1 MSKGYF
7 ERKRRQH
14 IIAFLIAAIVLFLA
28 LFSAL
33 AVRMLKTSG
42 DAELGTIEQM
52 EQEKDADP
60 EGEDAEK
67 EAKSDPLNVLVVD
80 VGDAEAVLID
90 CGNVEILYD
99 CGNEKDGEKVAKK
112 IGEYVEGPLEYLIL
126 SHSHADHVG
135 GAPSVLKKYLVET
148 IITSGEK
155 KGTSAEFDAAMKA
168 ANAEGGKILEDADLT
183 FDIGSG
189 ATLNIIETYD
199 PGQQEEDN
207 PNNFSVIAY
216 VTSSAGSVLVTGDSE
231 AEAERLLKGK
241 IRNVSVYI
249 AAHHMSS
256 TSNSADLLSE
266 WDPDYII
273 ASCAG
278 PKKSEYGF
286 PHEQA
291 LARCRAVCSEIYATY
306 KSGDILITLDE
317 NEGASID
324 CSEEDRL

>member
-14 IIAFLIAAIVLFLA
+14 ILVFLIAALVLFLA

-33 AVRMLKTSG
+33 ALRMLKESS
-42 DAELGTIEQM
+42 DAELGTIEEMGSGQAL
-52 EQEKDADP
+52 EP
-60 EGEDAEK
+60 EEEETGK
-67 EAKSDPLNVLVVD
+67 EEKSDPLNVLVLD

-90 CGNVEILYD
+90 CGNIEILYD
-99 CGNEKDGEKVAKK
+99 CGCEKDGKTVAEK
-112 IGEYVEGPLEYLIL
+112 IGKYVAGPLDYLIL
-126 SHSHADHVG
+126 SHSHKDHAG
-135 GAPSVLKKYLVET
+135 GAPAVLKEYMAET
-148 IITSGEK
+148 IITSGET
-155 KGTSAEFDAAMKA
+155 KGTSREFDAAMKA
-168 ANAEGGKILEDADLT
+168 AKKEGCKILEDADLT

-189 ATLNIIETYD
+189 ATLNILETYD
-199 PGQQEEDN
+199 PSQQEEEN
-207 PNNFSVIAY
+207 PNNLSVIAY
-216 VTSSAGSVLVTGDSE
+216 VTGRAGSVLITGDAE
-231 AEAERLLKGK
+231 AEAEHLLKGK
-241 IRNVSVYI
+241 ISDVSVYI

-256 TSNSADLLSE
+256 TSNSAGLLSE

-278 PKKSEYGF
+278 PGRSEYGF
-286 PHEQA
+286 PHEKA
-291 LARCRAVCSEIYATY
+291 LARCRAVTDEIYATY

>member
-14 IIAFLIAAIVLFLA
+14 ITAFVIAAVVLLLA

-33 AVRMLKTSG
+33 AVRMLKENSV
-42 DAELGTIEQM
+42 AELGTIEQM
-52 EQEKDADP
+52 QQEQSP
-60 EGEDAEK
+60 ETEEESAGEER
-67 EAKSDPLNVLVVD
+67 SDPLNVLVMD

-99 CGNEKDGEKVAKK
+99 CGCEKDGGKVAKK
-112 IGEYVEGPLEYLIL
+112 IKKYVEGPLDYLIL
-126 SHSHADHVG
+126 SHSHKDHVG
-135 GAPSVLKKYLVET
+135 GAPAVLGKYAAGT
-148 IITSGEK
+148 IITSGET
-155 KGTSAEFDAAMKA
+155 KGSSKEFDAAMKA
-168 ANAEGGKILEDADLT
+168 EKEEGCKVLEDADLT

-189 ATLNIIETYD
+189 ATLNILETFD
-199 PGQQEEDN
+199 PGQEEEN
-207 PNNFSVIAY
+207 PNNLSVVAY
-216 VTSSAGSVLVTGDSE
+216 VAGRSGSVLITGDSE
-231 AEAERLLKGK
+231 ADAERRLKGK
-241 IRNVSVYI
+241 ISDVSVYI

-256 TSNSADLLSE
+256 SANSAELLSE

-286 PHEQA
+286 PHEKA
-291 LARCRAVCSEIYATY
+291 LDRCRAVTDEIYATY

-317 NEGASID
+317 SEGVSSD
-324 CSEEDRL
+324 CDEEDRL